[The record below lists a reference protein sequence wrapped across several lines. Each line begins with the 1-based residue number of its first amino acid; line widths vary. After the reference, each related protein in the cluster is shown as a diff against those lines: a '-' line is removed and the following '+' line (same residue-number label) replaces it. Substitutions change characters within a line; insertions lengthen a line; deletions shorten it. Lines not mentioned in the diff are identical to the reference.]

1 MEKAQITLTK
11 PEGDIR
17 RPLVRYHGGKF
28 ILADWIISHF
38 PKHRIYCEPFGGG
51 ASVLLKKPRSYAE
64 IYNDL
69 DSNIVSVFRA
79 ARDYP
84 SELIRWIGRTPY
96 SRQIFNETYE
106 KGSNPVDVAGR
117 FIARS
122 FMGFGSAAITS
133 NKGRTGF
140 RANSNRSGTTP
151 AHDWKNYVRHLS
163 AITKRMRGVVIENV
177 SAVDLIRSA
186 DSESTLFYIDPPY
199 LPETRWTV
207 TPNAYKYEMTFEQH
221 EQLLQLIQSLKG
233 FVIISGYESELYMA
247 RLSGWKHITKDSLK
261 SGRKGGVVVQ
271 ESLWINPAAQA
282 ALDKERNTLFS
293 EAIP

>member
-11 PEGDIR
+11 PAGDIR

-84 SELIRWIGRTPY
+84 SELIRWIRRTPY

-140 RANSNRSGTTP
+140 RANSNRSGATP